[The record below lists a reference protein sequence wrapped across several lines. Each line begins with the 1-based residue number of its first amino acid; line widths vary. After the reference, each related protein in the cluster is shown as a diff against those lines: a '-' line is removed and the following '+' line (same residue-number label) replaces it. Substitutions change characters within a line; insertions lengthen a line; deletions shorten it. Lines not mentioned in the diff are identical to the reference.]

1 MGHIP
6 PHHGTFDASTVYDS
20 DTPPVCHEYG
30 YWFNKVVAN
39 IELEAG
45 STKRNAEMVIFK
57 AEYIPEYKWI
67 MLESNSNSAV
77 TTNKEISALKCKSQN
92 NILNKYHQNNIETD
106 FPSIFYLINLV
117 EKMIKYNNKYYE
129 RVEKR
134 KQQQIIELQGLTMF
148 LEDICNDL
156 KDL

>member
-1 MGHIP
+1 MLVNH
-6 PHHGTFDASTVYDS
+6 TLKD
-20 DTPPVCHEYG
+20 
-30 YWFNKVVAN
+30 
-39 IELEAG
+39 
-45 STKRNAEMVIFK
+45 STKRNTKMVIFN

-67 MLESNSNSAV
+67 MLE
-77 TTNKEISALKCKSQN
+77 
-92 NILNKYHQNNIETD
+92 ILNQCHHNKIETD

-129 RVEKR
+129 RIEKR